1 MKAGVQNKEVL
12 DVDDQIETQEGA
24 SGYGQARG
32 NVDQRVEWIRCF
44 SSTRAEG
51 VLFRRETWKPCF

>member
-1 MKAGVQNKEVL
+1 MKAGVQNKKVL

-32 NVDQRVEWIRCF
+32 NVDQRVKRWIRCF

-51 VLFRRETWKPCF
+51 VLFRKET